1 MSSNRTEPPIGDGPH
16 AWNRPIGLDMRLHS
30 GSTLALP
37 AAVGG
42 RFWGSLRPGTSASAG
57 GSR

>member
-42 RFWGSLRPGTSASAG
+42 
-57 GSR
+57 